1 MRLLLSPRTAFL
13 YDLSSRSRDSH
24 CALAPAITLPGTARG
39 PPGPEVP
46 FPARNPLVTYLLP
59 ARVATRS
66 RGTHGKLGPR
76 YATRSEPR
84 SPLRTLQSRTTTPGT
99 CHPCRLRL
107 ATCTSLHPRLPD
119 MAQPTPARSAGP
131 HPSPCTG
138 RRVPHISPGY
148 LPGLEL
154 PDVIVHASTNPAGSQ
169 IDRSLP
175 RRIDP
180 YWDPGWHRGD
190 DLADPI
196 SPSMY
201 AFIAPA
207 NFAVSSPSRQATTA
221 TALRPSPVHGH
232 PTRRASTG
240 GAGSPQTTPR
250 CSPSG
255 MKMGFESPERLHH
268 RTT

>member
-1 MRLLLSPRTAFL
+1 MRLLLSSRTAFL

-39 PPGPEVP
+39 PPGPEDP

-180 YWDPGWHRGD
+180 YWDPGRHRGD

-201 AFIAPA
+201 PFIRSRELRRLKPLAAGSHGNSPTTKPPLVGTRRDEPA
-207 NFAVSSPSRQATTA
+207 QVGR
-221 TALRPSPVHGH
+221 VHPNH
-232 PTRRASTG
+232 PTLLSVRG
-240 GAGSPQTTPR
+240 
-250 CSPSG
+250 
-255 MKMGFESPERLHH
+255 
-268 RTT
+268 